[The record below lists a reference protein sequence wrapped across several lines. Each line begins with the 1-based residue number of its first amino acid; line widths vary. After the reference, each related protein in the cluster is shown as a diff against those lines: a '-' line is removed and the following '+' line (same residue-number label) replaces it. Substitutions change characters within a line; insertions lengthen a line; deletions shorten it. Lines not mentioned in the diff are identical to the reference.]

1 MNGEIS
7 SSAGRITASVVRGID
22 YWVSK
27 TFCFV
32 SFSFSFSSQHFMH
45 WLFHVLLN
53 SKNILLTLTTI
64 YIYIFSM
71 HTNTHSTHIPLT
83 QKIRLLFTNV
93 MPCVLTVV
101 EYTIFDIW
109 YFYGISANEWMVCE
123 WFHCNEGRKSLK
135 FLEKGCTISYIS
147 ADEKNERFSQ
157 RDRKFQFGKFGWNS
171 RFTDVM
177 NGPYYYFFG
186 IHILYNEFD

>member
-1 MNGEIS
+1 MELIIES
-7 SSAGRITASVVRGID
+7 RKR
-22 YWVSK
+22 
-27 TFCFV
+27 FV
-32 SFSFSFSSQHFMH
+32 
-45 WLFHVLLN
+45 LFHFHFHFQA
-53 SKNILLTLTTI
+53 NISCIDCFMCYSIPKIFFWPWQRFT
-64 YIYIFSM
+64 YIYFLC
-71 HTNTHSTHIPLT
+71 TQTHIPHTFHSHKKFDYYLQT
-83 QKIRLLFTNV
+83 WCRVYWLLLSIR
-93 MPCVLTVV
+93 
-101 EYTIFDIW
+101 YSIFDISTA
-109 YFYGISANEWMVCE
+109 YLPMNEWMVCE

-157 RDRKFQFGKFGWNS
+157 RDRKFQFRKFGWNS